1 MMRELGDISGAA
13 NVIRLAVAPVFLL
26 TAVGAFLG
34 VMTNRLGRVID
45 RARVLEAKLEA
56 APPGTAQG
64 TRDHLKVLSRRAR
77 LINIA
82 ITACTVTALLI
93 CAVIAILFFGAY
105 LDIDTTMT
113 VSLIFILSMLILMTG
128 LLSFL
133 QEVFLATLS
142 LRIGSK

>member
-1 MMRELGDISGAA
+1 MRELGDISGAA
-13 NVIRLAVAPVFLL
+13 HVIQLAVAPVFLL

-45 RARVLEAKLEA
+45 RARVLEARLET
-56 APPGTAQG
+56 APAETSKGI
-64 TRDHLKVLSRRAR
+64 RDHLKVLSRRAR
-77 LINIA
+77 FINIA

-93 CAVIAILFFGAY
+93 CATIAILFFGAY
-105 LDIDTTMT
+105 LSIDTTMT
-113 VSLIFILSMLILMTG
+113 VSLIFILSMIILMTG
-128 LLSFL
+128 LLCFL